1 MSPTASVSDTPVTTD
16 HPRYDEYEESGVDW
30 LGEIPAHWKTLSL
43 KYAAQI
49 TQNKIDEKPESL
61 PYIGMEH
68 VESGTGRLIK
78 EEPVEDI
85 SSTVRYFE
93 EGDVLFGK
101 LRPYLAK
108 VYLAEEEGVG
118 TTEWIPLRARDEV
131 SREYL
136 AYQLLTK
143 GFIDRLN
150 SMTYGAKMPR
160 VSPDQLG
167 SRQITLPPLHEQH
180 AIAAYLDRETERVD
194 ALIEKKEQ
202 LIDLLEEKRT
212 SLISRVVTKGLDDD
226 VEMQD
231 SGVEWLGK
239 IPTGW
244 ETPQLRHLIRPDTT
258 ITYGIV
264 QAGPHVEDGIPYIR
278 TGDMKGRSLPEDGY
292 KRTDPEID
300 AKYSR
305 SKLEQGDIVVAIRAT
320 VGKAL
325 QVPEYLNGANLTQ
338 GTARVAPGKEVSNR
352 FLLWAINS
360 NHTQQRLDALSKG
373 ATFDEITLDMLRRLR
388 VPLPPLPEQKEIA
401 AYLDKET
408 ACIEKLIDNI
418 RDGIERLKE
427 YRTALISAAVT
438 GQIDVRKATDKSV
451 GNKKS

>member
-1 MSPTASVSDTPVTTD
+1 MPTTD
-16 HPRYDEYEESGVDW
+16 ALNPKSSTAHPRYNEYEESGVDW
-30 LGEIPAHWKTLSL
+30 LGKIPAHWKILSL

-49 TQNKIDEKPESL
+49 IQDKIDEKPDSF

-85 SSTVRYFE
+85 SSTVRHFK

-167 SRQITLPPLHEQH
+167 SRHITLPPLHEQRT
-180 AIAAYLDRETERVD
+180 IAAFLDRETEHID
-194 ALIEKKEQ
+194 ALIKKKKQ
-202 LIDLLEEKRT
+202 LIDLLEEKRN
-212 SLISRVVTKGLDDD
+212 SLISRVVTKGLDASA
-226 VEMQD
+226 EMQD
-231 SGVEWLGK
+231 SGVEWLGE

-325 QVPEYLNGANLTQ
+325 QVPEYLDGANLTQ
-338 GTARVAPGKEVSNR
+338 GTARVAPGEEASNR

-408 ACIEKLIDNI
+408 RRIDKLIDNI

-438 GQIDVRKATDKSV
+438 GQIDVRETTGRPAGHEIS
-451 GNKKS
+451 